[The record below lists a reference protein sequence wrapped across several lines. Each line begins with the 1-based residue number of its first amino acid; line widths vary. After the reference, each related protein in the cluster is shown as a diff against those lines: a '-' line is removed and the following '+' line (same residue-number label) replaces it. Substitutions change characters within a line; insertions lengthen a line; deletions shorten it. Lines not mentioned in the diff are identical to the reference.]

1 MRIDANTKGA
11 YVIAPTPFTDQGE
24 VDLDSIDRLVDGY
37 LQAGAAGIT
46 ILGIMGEATKLLP
59 DESQAITERFL
70 RRVEGRVP
78 VVVGVSAP
86 GMLPMV
92 KRAHASMAAGA
103 GGVMLAPAQGLKT
116 DAAVEAY
123 MVEAAEALGPDVP
136 ICFQDYP
143 LTTGVNFTVDTYQRI
158 VERCPSIVMFK
169 HEDWPG
175 LAKLGEIRKREL
187 QGKVRRVSIL
197 TANGGLFLASE
208 MHLGADGCMTG
219 YAFAEALV
227 GICRYFEDGQAE
239 KGEDLFDAHLP
250 LIRLEQQ
257 PGVGLAIRK
266 EIYRRRGLIA
276 SAAIRRPGPKLTPSD
291 VAELDRQ
298 LARLARRLRE
308 LGEPLPSGLA
318 SGSAP
323 RCSVKEKSTFCSS
336 ASMGAS
342 AALGLT
348 LDALLAG

>member
-1 MRIDANTKGA
+1 MRIDVHSKGA
-11 YVIAPTPFTDQGE
+11 FVIAPTPFTETGE
-24 VDLDSIDRLVDGY
+24 VDMASIDRLVDGY
-37 LQAGAAGIT
+37 LEAGAAGLT

-70 RRVEGRVP
+70 ARVDGRVP

-92 KRAHASMAAGA
+92 KRAQAVMRAGA

-143 LTTGVNFTVDTYQRI
+143 LTTGVNFTVETYQRI
-158 VERCPSIVMFK
+158 LERCPSIIMFK

-175 LAKLGEIRKREL
+175 LAKLARIREL
-187 QGKVRRVSIL
+187 EREGKLRRVSIL

-208 MHLGADGCMTG
+208 LHLGADGCMTG

-227 GICRYFEDGQAE
+227 GICRYFEAGQPE

-276 SAAIRRPGPKLTPSD
+276 SAAIRRPGPRLAPSD
-291 VAELDRQ
+291 HAELDRQ
-298 LARLARRLRE
+298 LARLARRLRD
-308 LGEPLPSGLA
+308 LGEPLPPGLA
-318 SGSAP
+318 A
-323 RCSVKEKSTFCSS
+323 
-336 ASMGAS
+336 
-342 AALGLT
+342 
-348 LDALLAG
+348 

>member
-1 MRIDANTKGA
+1 MRIDTQTQGA
-11 YVIAPTPFTDQGE
+11 YVIAPTPFTETGE
-24 VDLDSIDRLVDGY
+24 VDMTSIDRLVDGY
-37 LQAGAAGIT
+37 LEAGAAGIT
-46 ILGIMGEATKLLP
+46 ILGIMGEATKLMP
-59 DESQAITERFL
+59 DESLAITERFL
-70 RRVEGRVP
+70 KRVDGRVP

-86 GMLPMV
+86 GILPMV
-92 KRAHASMAAGA
+92 KTAHRAMALGA

-123 MVEAAEALGPDVP
+123 MVEAAQALGPDVP

-158 VERCPSIVMFK
+158 LERCPSVIMFK

-175 LAKLGEIRKREL
+175 LAKLAEIRKRERE
-187 QGKVRRVSIL
+187 GKLRRVSIL

-208 MHLGADGCMTG
+208 LHLGADGCMTG

-227 GICRYFEDGQAE
+227 GICRYFAEGQAE
-239 KGEDLFDAHLP
+239 QGEDLFDAHLP
-250 LIRLEQQ
+250 LIRLEAQ

-276 SAAIRRPGPKLTPSD
+276 SAAIRRPGPRLAASD

-298 LARLARRLRE
+298 LARLARRLSE

-318 SGSAP
+318 A
-323 RCSVKEKSTFCSS
+323 
-336 ASMGAS
+336 
-342 AALGLT
+342 
-348 LDALLAG
+348 